1 MTDYEMI
8 CQESKN
14 LSTEEQA
21 RVLQYI
27 QSIQN
32 EKGGGKRETEKPE
45 HCPRCGGNSV
55 IRFGHKRG
63 KQLTVEWRLN
73 ISTVI
78 ISCFPLSI
86 GRKNPCLILLTLF
99 CVMLAFAFFPVGM
112 SVIRIW

>member
-21 RVLQYI
+21 QVLQYI

-32 EKGGGKRETEKPE
+32 EKGGGKR
-45 HCPRCGGNSV
+45 
-55 IRFGHKRG
+55 KRRSIARVAEEIPF
-63 KQLTVEWRLN
+63 TAEWRLN

-99 CVMLAFAFFPVGM
+99 CAMLAFAFFPVGM

>member
-21 RVLQYI
+21 QVLQYI

-32 EKGGGKRETEKPE
+32 EKGGGKREAEKAE

-55 IRFGHKRG
+55 YRG
-63 KQLTVEWRLN
+63 VATQYINRYN
-73 ISTVI
+73 ILFSTVYRAKESLSNI
-78 ISCFPLSI
+78 ADAILRNVSVRVFSCWDVRHTDLVTI
-86 GRKNPCLILLTLF
+86 
-99 CVMLAFAFFPVGM
+99 
-112 SVIRIW
+112 